1 MSAEA
6 RGSELL
12 LSIEA
17 GEAPRQILEFAAR
30 GFVPLPPDELVRAV
44 ASIVTAG
51 DPELAGLCEETFRAF
66 EPKALIEAVASH
78 GVRADQLDAI
88 ARRTTDPSVLEPLI
102 RHRGVASDTL
112 AWLAERIEPHLQ
124 DVLVTNQARLLAAPL
139 IVERLFENPR
149 LSSDIRRRADEFLE
163 EFFLKKEREAM
174 EREAAGLAEPPEEI
188 KSSVAEDA
196 ARPADEKK
204 DVPKAL
210 SPDEEKSLFARL
222 SGLSVA
228 QRIRIAYRGNK
239 EERFFLIRDTNR
251 LVSAA
256 ALKSP
261 KTREADAEAIAAMR
275 NVSEDV
281 LRGVAF
287 RREWVQRYS
296 IMSALVRN
304 PRSPI
309 DVTLKFVPRLTQK
322 DVKALA
328 GDRNVPEAIRVSA
341 RRIVAQ
347 WQN

>member
-44 ASIVTAG
+44 ASIVTSG
-51 DPELAGLCEETFRAF
+51 DPELAGLCEETFRRF

-88 ARRTTDPSVLEPLI
+88 ARRTTDASVLEPLI
-102 RHRGVASDTL
+102 RHRGVGSDTL

-188 KSSVAEDA
+188 KAFVAADA
-196 ARPADEKK
+196 TAPADEKK
-204 DVPKAL
+204 DVPKVL